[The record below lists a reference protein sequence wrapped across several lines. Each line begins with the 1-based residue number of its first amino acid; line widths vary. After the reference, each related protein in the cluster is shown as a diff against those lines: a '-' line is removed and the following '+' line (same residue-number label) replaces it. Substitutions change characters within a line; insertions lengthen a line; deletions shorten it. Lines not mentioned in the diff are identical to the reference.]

1 MAVLLGQQGLELLA
15 RRAWTVLVGGRRL
28 WRGAWRAGCAVA
40 GDMGWCYGVS
50 KSICVAERRLLQR
63 AWDGFPGSPNGPGVA
78 VYRGWG
84 EVLGTRELSLR
95 PGAPA
100 ALRRRG
106 RCGTRGRGLVRRGGR
121 SRRMCAASAVLRRRR
136 SSASLLVDV
145 VLRHGSVVCRSNEA
159 SPRTRVEILGEG
171 CSSSATWSVG
181 IRRVSY
187 RSRYYIGGGNC
198 RAVGAAPGPEAT
210 KSSGKQRARGQ
221 SAAAARKRRHLRKK
235 QGKASKNEMK

>member
-95 PGAPA
+95 PGAP
-100 ALRRRG
+100 
-106 RCGTRGRGLVRRGGR
+106 GGR

-171 CSSSATWSVG
+171 CSSSATWPVG